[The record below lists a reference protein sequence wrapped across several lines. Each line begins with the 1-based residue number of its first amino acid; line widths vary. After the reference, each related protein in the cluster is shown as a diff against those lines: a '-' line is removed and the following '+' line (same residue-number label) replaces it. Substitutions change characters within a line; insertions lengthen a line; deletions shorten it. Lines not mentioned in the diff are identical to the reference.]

1 MKTKQTKKP
10 TQQIRMGILDSVY
23 KHKPHVVKGIIVR
36 PYKRYTYSSFL
47 TD

>member
-1 MKTKQTKKP
+1 MKTKQVKKP
-10 TQQIRMGILDSVY
+10 TQQVRMGIFESMQ
-23 KHKPHVVKGIIVR
+23 KHRPHVIKGVIVR